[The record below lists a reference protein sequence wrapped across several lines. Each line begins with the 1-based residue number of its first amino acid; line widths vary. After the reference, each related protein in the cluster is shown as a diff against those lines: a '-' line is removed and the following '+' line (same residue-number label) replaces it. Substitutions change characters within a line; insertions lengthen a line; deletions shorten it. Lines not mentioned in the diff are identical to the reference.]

1 MDAPSRKRGNEEG
14 TVYNARTGP
23 PELGWSFASNSTWA
37 LSRTSNRSP
46 GYGTPIRQTMW
57 ALCSPRRMMDAPSPK
72 RGNNDLLP
80 NPVLIRKISALTP
93 AQPSASIHPEMG
105 RL

>member
-14 TVYNARTGP
+14 TVYNARPPRARVGPHRP
-23 PELGWSFASNSTWA
+23 PELGWPFASNSTWA

-57 ALCSPRRMMDAPSPK
+57 ALCSPGRTMDAPSRK
-72 RGNNDLLP
+72 RGNEEG
-80 NPVLIRKISALTP
+80 T
-93 AQPSASIHPEMG
+93 
-105 RL
+105 